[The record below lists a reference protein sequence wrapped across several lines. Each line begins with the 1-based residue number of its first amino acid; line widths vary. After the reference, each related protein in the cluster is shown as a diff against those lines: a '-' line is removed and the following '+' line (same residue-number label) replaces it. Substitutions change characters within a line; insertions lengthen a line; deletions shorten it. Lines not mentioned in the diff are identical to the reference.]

1 MLTSE
6 SIKEISIALN
16 NFQNVV
22 EQPAKS
28 ANNPFFKSKYVPLE
42 NVMTTIKKHAVPV
55 GLSYFQSTLT
65 NDKGEI
71 GVQTRI
77 MHTSGEFIETE
88 PLYLPNEKKNAQ
100 SAGSAIT
107 YARRYQLSAAFG
119 IASDEDDDGNGA
131 VNTDKKSS
139 SVNSYKKKPEEV
151 KKSNNDFFKN
161 KKEVESR
168 IGLLAIETNTT
179 ESKLKDFV
187 ISKTNKELGKDYK
200 DFNSNNINAS
210 ENVLVTLE
218 KKAKENN
225 KQEQTSMLENYK

>member
-1 MLTSE
+1 METSE
-6 SIKEISIALN
+6 GVKEISSALN
-16 NFQNVV
+16 AFQKEV
-22 EQPAKS
+22 EQPAKT

-42 NVMTTIKKHAVPV
+42 SVMTTIKKSAMPL
-55 GLSYFQSTLT
+55 GLSYFQNTLT

-71 GVQTRI
+71 GVQTRV
-77 MHTSGEFIETE
+77 MHTSGEYIETD

-100 SAGSAIT
+100 SAGSSIT

-139 SVNSYKKKPEEV
+139 PASSYKKKPEET

-161 KKEVESR
+161 KKEIESR
-168 IGLLAIETNTT
+168 IGLLAIETNAT

-200 DFNSNNINAS
+200 DFNSNNIGAS
-210 ENVLVTLE
+210 EKVLVTLE
-218 KKAKENN
+218 KKAKENS